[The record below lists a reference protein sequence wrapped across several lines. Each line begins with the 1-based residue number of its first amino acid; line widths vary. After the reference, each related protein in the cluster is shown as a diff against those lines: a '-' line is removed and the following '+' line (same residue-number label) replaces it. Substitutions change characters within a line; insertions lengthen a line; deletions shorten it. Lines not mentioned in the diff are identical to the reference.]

1 MTEAVAEIHREEKT
15 MTRINLLRNLLVI
28 GCVLVAAPLA
38 AQESAIV
45 EVNAGDHDRANIPVS
60 LTLPAAYA
68 KAPSLVMQRM
78 DTTQNV
84 VVQRSAVDPREVTWM
99 VTDRIARGQT
109 RRYRL
114 FASNFPQRP
123 TETVTC
129 RDTGKAL
136 ELAVSGRPV
145 LTYHTA
151 TVMPPPDIAEVFKRS
166 GFLHP
171 VRTPSGRV
179 VTADFPADHAHQHG
193 IFFAWKQAEFEGRP
207 IDFWNQADKTGSVE
221 HVAVNQTQSGAVFA
235 EFDVSLRH
243 LDISAP
249 QGPKPVLEETWTVRL
264 YPLRDVFVF
273 DLISRQTCASAS
285 PLRLLEYH
293 YGGMGYRGPV
303 AWLGESSGFAMTT
316 SEGLDQKSGNH
327 SRPRWVDCTGPLD
340 GQPCGLRVIQ
350 HPANF
355 RYPQPVRLHPSK
367 PYFVFAPEVLGEFL
381 IEPEQVYESRYR
393 FVTFDGAPPA
403 TVDQLA
409 LAVTDPPV
417 VRIVE

>member
-1 MTEAVAEIHREEKT
+1 MNEQKGYPVSQLCSSVCIVLFIGVLAVGPVR
-15 MTRINLLRNLLVI
+15 
-28 GCVLVAAPLA
+28 
-38 AQESAIV
+38 AQDSVIV

-60 LTLPAAYA
+60 LALPDSFAE
-68 KAPSLVMQRM
+68 APSLTMQRLE
-78 DTTQNV
+78 TAQNV
-84 VVQRSAVDPREVTWM
+84 ALQRSAGEVTWIL
-99 VTDRIARGQT
+99 TDRIARGQK
-109 RRYRL
+109 RLYRL
-114 FASNFPQRP
+114 FASNIPQRQ

-129 RDTGKAL
+129 RDTGRAL

-151 TVMPPPDIAEVFKRS
+151 TVMPPPELPAVFKRS

-193 IFFAWKQAEFEGRP
+193 IFFAWKQSEFEGRP
-207 IDFWNQADKTGSVE
+207 IDFWNQADETGAVE
-221 HVAVNQTQSGAVFA
+221 HVAVNQTQNGPVFA

-243 LDISAP
+243 VDISAP
-249 QGPKPVLEETWTVRL
+249 QGPRPVLDETWTVRL

-273 DLISRQTCASAS
+273 DLISRQQCASDS

-316 SEGLDQKSGNH
+316 SEGLNQKSGNH
-327 SRPRWVDCTGPLD
+327 SRPQWVDCTGPLA
-340 GQPCGLRVIQ
+340 GRPCGLRVIQ
-350 HPANF
+350 HPGNF

-367 PYFVFAPEVLGEFL
+367 PYFVFAPEVLGEFS
-381 IEPEQVYESRYR
+381 IEPKQVYESRYR
-393 FVTFDGAPPA
+393 YVTFDGGPSAA
-403 TVDQLA
+403 VDQLA
-409 LAVTDPPV
+409 LALTDPPA
-417 VRIVE
+417 VRIVD